1 MSWYGG
7 APLKDAF
14 NIIGECS
21 KKTRKEKDRDNP
33 RDIEPNKLNH
43 VNFENNMKWLLERY
57 DNIIH
62 KLQKEVNELKTNNNN
77 IIEGFKNKQNNQ
89 SNYNTFLSEQQI
101 NQIIFFIFASVLL
114 ILALNY
120 IFELCG

>member
-1 MSWYGG
+1 M
-7 APLKDAF
+7 K
-14 NIIGECS
+14 NIVELQNYIILISFHIMCISFSHFWARNLGPGLGPG
-21 KKTRKEKDRDNP
+21 P
-33 RDIEPNKLNH
+33 R
-43 VNFENNMKWLLERY
+43 NFENNMKWLLERY

>member
-1 MSWYGG
+1 
-7 APLKDAF
+7 
-14 NIIGECS
+14 
-21 KKTRKEKDRDNP
+21 
-33 RDIEPNKLNH
+33 
-43 VNFENNMKWLLERY
+43 MKWLLERY